1 MNEYLTK
8 PLDKKLL
15 LAMVHKCATSIPVL
29 HPAMNRIVDVTPDS
43 ELGNPLDNTN
53 WSRNELHSLSHG
65 EKSPE
70 LKRQVSRG
78 ALLRASSNPG

>member
-29 HPAMNRIVDVTPDS
+29 PPAVNRIVDVTPDS
-43 ELGNPLDNTN
+43 ELGNPLDDTN
-53 WSRNELHSLSHG
+53 WSRSDRHSHRESDH
-65 EKSPE
+65 SPE
-70 LKRQVSRG
+70 LKRQGSGGV
-78 ALLRASSNPG
+78 LLRASATS